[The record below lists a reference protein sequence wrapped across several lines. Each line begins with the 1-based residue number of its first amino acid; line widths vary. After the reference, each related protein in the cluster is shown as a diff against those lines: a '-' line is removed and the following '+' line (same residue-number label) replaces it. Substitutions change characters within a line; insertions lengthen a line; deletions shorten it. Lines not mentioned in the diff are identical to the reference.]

1 MFDDLFKTIVPMCH
15 EKEKRG
21 GDAPTKI
28 TVDDIPRAAILDVSK
43 P

>member
-1 MFDDLFKTIVPMCH
+1 MFDDLFKTIVHH

-21 GDAPTKI
+21 DDAPTKI
-28 TVDDIPRAAILDVSK
+28 TVDDNPRAAILDVSK